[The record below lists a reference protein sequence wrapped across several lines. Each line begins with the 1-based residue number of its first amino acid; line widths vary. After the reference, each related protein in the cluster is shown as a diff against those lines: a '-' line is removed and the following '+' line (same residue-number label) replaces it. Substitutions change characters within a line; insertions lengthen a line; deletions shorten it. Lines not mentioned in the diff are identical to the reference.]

1 MFFHHVYMLR
11 CKRRYLRYVFRM
23 EFHQQR
29 EQLDLIQRLPL
40 CSTARNRLP
49 KDPIISESQ
58 WPIQTFRLGGGGG
71 GGGGK
76 GGHFDPEIRR
86 GRSPKILLGPSGLSL
101 V

>member
-29 EQLDLIQRLPL
+29 EQLDLIQRRPL

-49 KDPIISESQ
+49 KEPIISESQ
-58 WPIQTFRLGGGGG
+58 WPIQTFRWGGGGGGGVGGGRGGGGG
-71 GGGGK
+71 GGGGS
-76 GGHFDPEIRR
+76 F
-86 GRSPKILLGPSGLSL
+86 
-101 V
+101 